1 MAPARWLSRQEITCV
16 SSLPIFLAHSLR
28 LELRQHFRC
37 TNLIICKKASFI
49 FSYSLHFCFDILFPW
64 DFFAKVS
71 PEVIGHFN
79 ATRTARGCAENSLQT
94 EMPNS
99 GQTGLCRSR
108 SPSTEDQIGRH
119 LGLELIQLDR
129 ISDFQLKIL

>member
-1 MAPARWLSRQEITCV
+1 MICQFYPVLQY
-16 SSLPIFLAHSLR
+16 FL
-28 LELRQHFRC
+28 
-37 TNLIICKKASFI
+37 
-49 FSYSLHFCFDILFPW
+49 FDIPYIFVLIFR
-64 DFFAKVS
+64 FHRYVFAKVS

-79 ATRTARGCAENSLQT
+79 ATRTAEVLQFSPQT

-119 LGLELIQLDR
+119 LGLELIQLGP
-129 ISDFQLKIL
+129 DFGFSAEDLVEKITEN